1 LVIAARLARTG
12 HYILADASAAMSQ
25 FWIQLSGNLLN
36 GVILGSVY
44 GLMTMGL
51 SLIFGVLKIVNVG
64 HGAFMMVG
72 AYIAYWMFQLLGLSP
87 IISIPIALAVG
98 MALGYVS
105 FQIVIGRLTTAAE
118 LTTLLA
124 TFAIGILLEESARF
138 FWGPDYRGFS
148 WNVGRLMLPPIAIIP
163 LGKIYALISSIVVA
177 VLLYLWFKKGRSGSA
192 IRAVMEDRE
201 GARVCGVN
209 VEAIYALS
217 FSVGIGLTVVS
228 GNLLTLFVPVGI
240 NPYMGGLYTLKAF
253 VIAVLGGL
261 SSPWGAFFAGFIF
274 GLIENGSYTLFGL
287 IPNVEPFSM
296 TQFFAFFLLLMIL
309 LWKPTGLFGAK

>member
-1 LVIAARLARTG
+1 
-12 HYILADASAAMSQ
+12 MSP

-36 GVILGSVY
+36 GIILGSVY

-51 SLIFGVLKIVNVG
+51 SLIFGVLRIVNVG

-72 AYIAYWMFQLLGLSP
+72 AYIAYWMFHLLGIPPILSLF
-87 IISIPIALAVG
+87 IALAVG
-98 MALGYVS
+98 LALGYLF
-105 FQIVIGRLTTAAE
+105 FQIVIRRLTAAPE

-124 TFAIGILLEESARF
+124 TFAIGILLEESARAL
-138 FWGPDYRGFS
+138 WGPDFRGFS
-148 WNVGRLMLPPIAIIP
+148 WNVGRLMLPPVAIIP
-163 LGKIYALISSIVVA
+163 LGKIYALISSIIVA

-192 IRAVMEDRE
+192 VRAVMEDRE
-201 GARVCGVN
+201 GARVCGIN
-209 VEAIYALS
+209 VEGIYALS

-228 GNLLTLFVPVGI
+228 GDLLTLFVPVGI
-240 NPYMGGLYTLKAF
+240 NPYMGGVYTLKAF

-261 SSPWGAFFAGFIF
+261 SSPWGAFFAGFLF

-287 IPNVEPFSM
+287 VPGIEPFSM
-296 TQFFAFFLLLMIL
+296 TQFFAFFLLLIIL

>member
-1 LVIAARLARTG
+1 MR
-12 HYILADASAAMSQ
+12 Q
-25 FWIQLSGNLLN
+25 FWIQFSGNLLN
-36 GVILGSVY
+36 GMILGSVY

-64 HGAFMMVG
+64 HGAFMMIG
-72 AYIAYWMFQLLGLSP
+72 AYVAFWMFHLLGLPP
-87 IISIPIALAVG
+87 ILSIFIALAVG
-98 MALGYVS
+98 MTLGYCF
-105 FQIVIGRLTTAAE
+105 FQLVIRRLTSAAE

-138 FWGPDYRGFS
+138 LWGPDYRGFS
-148 WNVGRLMLPPIAIIP
+148 WNVGRIMLPPIAIIP
-163 LGKIYALISSIVVA
+163 LGKIYALISSIIVA
-177 VLLYLWFKKGRSGSA
+177 VSLYIWFKKGRSGSA

-201 GARVCGVN
+201 GATVCGIN
-209 VEAIYALS
+209 VDGIYALS
-217 FSVGIGLTVVS
+217 FSVGIGLTVAS

-240 NPYMGGLYTLKAF
+240 NPYMGGVYTLKAF

-261 SSPWGAFFAGFIF
+261 SSPWGAFFAGFLF

-287 IPNVEPFSM
+287 IPGIEPFSM

-309 LWKPTGLFGAK
+309 LWKPTGLLGAK

>member
-1 LVIAARLARTG
+1 
-12 HYILADASAAMSQ
+12 MSQ

-36 GVILGSVY
+36 GIILGSVY

-72 AYIAYWMFQLLGLSP
+72 AYIAYWMFHLFGLAP
-87 IISIPIALAVG
+87 IFSLFIALAVG
-98 MALGYVS
+98 MALGYAF
-105 FQIVIGRLTTAAE
+105 FQIVIRRLTTAAE

-124 TFAIGILLEESARF
+124 TFAIGILLEESAKAL
-138 FWGPDYRGFS
+138 WGPDYRGFS
-148 WNVGRLMLPPIAIIP
+148 WNAGRLMLPPVAIIP
-163 LGKIYALISSIVVA
+163 LGKIYALILSIIVA
-177 VLLYLWFKKGRSGSA
+177 VLLYIWFKKGRSGSA
-192 IRAVMEDRE
+192 VRAVMQDRE
-201 GARVCGVN
+201 GARVCGIN
-209 VEAIYALS
+209 VEGIYALS

-240 NPYMGGLYTLKAF
+240 NPYMGGVYTLKAF

-261 SSPWGAFFAGFIF
+261 SSPWGAFFSGFVF
-274 GLIENGSYTLFGL
+274 GLIENGSYTVFGL
-287 IPNVEPFSM
+287 IPGLEPFSM

-309 LWKPTGLFGAK
+309 LWKPTGLLGAK

>member
-1 LVIAARLARTG
+1 
-12 HYILADASAAMSQ
+12 MSP

-36 GVILGSVY
+36 GIILGSVY

-64 HGAFMMVG
+64 HGAFMMIG
-72 AYIAYWMFQLLGLSP
+72 AYIAYWMFHLLGIPPILSLF
-87 IISIPIALAVG
+87 IALAVG
-98 MALGYVS
+98 LALGYLF
-105 FQIVIGRLTTAAE
+105 FQIVIRRLTAAPE

-124 TFAIGILLEESARF
+124 TFAMGILLEESARAL
-138 FWGPDYRGFS
+138 WGPDFRGFS
-148 WNVGRLMLPPIAIIP
+148 WNVGRLMLPPVAIIP
-163 LGKIYALISSIVVA
+163 LGKIYALLSSIIVA

-192 IRAVMEDRE
+192 VRAVMEDRE
-201 GARVCGVN
+201 GARVCGIN
-209 VEAIYALS
+209 VEGIYALS

-228 GNLLTLFVPVGI
+228 GDLLTLFVPVGI
-240 NPYMGGLYTLKAF
+240 NPYMGGVYTLKAF

-261 SSPWGAFFAGFIF
+261 SSPWGAFFSGFLF

-287 IPNVEPFSM
+287 VPGIEPFSM
-296 TQFFAFFLLLMIL
+296 TQFFAFFLLLIIL

>member
-1 LVIAARLARTG
+1 
-12 HYILADASAAMSQ
+12 MSQ

-36 GVILGSVY
+36 GIILGSVY

-72 AYIAYWMFQLLGLSP
+72 AYTALWMFQLFGIPP
-87 IISIPIALAVG
+87 IISMAFALVVG
-98 MALGYVS
+98 MALGYIF
-105 FQIVIGRLTTAAE
+105 FQLVICRLTEAAE

-138 FWGPDYRGFS
+138 LWGPDFRGFS
-148 WNVGRLMLPPIAIIP
+148 WNVGRLMLPPVAIIP
-163 LGKIYALISSIVVA
+163 LGKIYALVSSIIVA
-177 VLLYLWFKKGRSGSA
+177 VLLYVWFKKGRSGSA
-192 IRAVMEDRE
+192 VRAVMEDRE

-209 VEAIYALS
+209 VEGIYALS

-240 NPYMGGLYTLKAF
+240 NPYMGGAYTLKAF

-274 GLIENGSYTLFGL
+274 GLIENGSYTFFGL
-287 IPNVEPFSM
+287 IPGVEPFSM

-309 LWKPTGLFGAK
+309 LWKPTGLLGIK

>member
-1 LVIAARLARTG
+1 
-12 HYILADASAAMSQ
+12 MPQ
-25 FWIQLSGNLLN
+25 FWIQLTGNLLN
-36 GVILGSVY
+36 GIILGSVY

-72 AYIAYWMFQLLGLSP
+72 AYIALLMFQYFHIPPLLSLFA
-87 IISIPIALAVG
+87 ALPVG
-98 MALGYVS
+98 MAMGYLF
-105 FQIVIGRLTTAAE
+105 FQIVIRRLTAAAE

-124 TFAIGILLEESARF
+124 TFAIGILLEESARAI
-138 FWGPDYRGFS
+138 WGPDYRGYS
-148 WNVGRLMLPPIAIIP
+148 WNVGRLMLPPVAIIP
-163 LGKIYALISSIVVA
+163 LGKIYALIASSIVA
-177 VLLYLWFKKGRSGSA
+177 LLLYIWFKKGRSGSA
-192 IRAVMEDRE
+192 IRAVMEDKE
-201 GARVCGVN
+201 GARVCGIN
-209 VEAIYALS
+209 VEAIYGLS
-217 FSVGIGLTVVS
+217 FSIGIGLTVVS

-240 NPYMGGLYTLKAF
+240 NPYMGGVYTLKAF

-287 IPNVEPFSM
+287 IPGIEPFSM

-309 LWKPTGLFGAK
+309 LWKPTGLFGAR

>member
-1 LVIAARLARTG
+1 
-12 HYILADASAAMSQ
+12 MSP

-36 GVILGSVY
+36 GIILGSVY

-64 HGAFMMVG
+64 HGAFMMIG
-72 AYIAYWMFQLLGLSP
+72 AYIAYWMFHLLGIPPILSLF
-87 IISIPIALAVG
+87 IALAVG
-98 MALGYVS
+98 LALGYLF
-105 FQIVIGRLTTAAE
+105 FQIVIRRLTAAPE

-124 TFAIGILLEESARF
+124 TFAMGILLEESARAL
-138 FWGPDYRGFS
+138 WGPDFRGFS
-148 WNVGRLMLPPIAIIP
+148 WNVGRLMLPPVAIIP
-163 LGKIYALISSIVVA
+163 LGKIYALLSSIIVA

-192 IRAVMEDRE
+192 VRAVMEDRE
-201 GARVCGVN
+201 GARVCGIN
-209 VEAIYALS
+209 VEGIYALS

-228 GNLLTLFVPVGI
+228 GDLLTLFVPVGI
-240 NPYMGGLYTLKAF
+240 NPYMGGVYTLKAF

-261 SSPWGAFFAGFIF
+261 SSPWGAFFAGFLF

-287 IPNVEPFSM
+287 VPGIEPFSM
-296 TQFFAFFLLLMIL
+296 TQFFAFFLLLIIL

>member
-1 LVIAARLARTG
+1 MA
-12 HYILADASAAMSQ
+12 Q

-72 AYIAYWMFQLLGLSP
+72 AYIAYWLFHLIGLPPIVSMFIALPIGMSLGL
-87 IISIPIALAVG
+87 VF
-98 MALGYVS
+98 
-105 FQIVIGRLTTAAE
+105 FQIVIRRLTTAAE

-124 TFAIGILLEESARF
+124 TFAIGILLEESARTL
-138 FWGPDYRGFS
+138 WGPDFRGFS
-148 WNVGRLMLPPIAIIP
+148 WNVGRIMLPPVAIIP
-163 LGKIYALISSIVVA
+163 MGKIYALAASILVA
-177 VLLYLWFKKGRSGSA
+177 VLLYLWVKKGRSGSA
-192 IRAVMEDRE
+192 MRAVIEDRE
-201 GARVCGVN
+201 GAWVCGIN
-209 VEAIYALS
+209 VEGIYALS

-228 GNLLTLFVPVGI
+228 GTLMTLFVPVGI
-240 NPYMGGLYTLKAF
+240 NPYMGGIYTLKAF

-261 SSPWGAFFAGFIF
+261 GSPWGAFFAGFIF
-274 GLIENGSYTLFGL
+274 GLIENGSYSIFGL
-287 IPNVEPFSM
+287 IPGVEPFSM

-309 LWKPTGLFGAK
+309 LWKPTGLFGVK

>member
-1 LVIAARLARTG
+1 
-12 HYILADASAAMSQ
+12 
-25 FWIQLSGNLLN
+25 
-36 GVILGSVY
+36 
-44 GLMTMGL
+44 
-51 SLIFGVLKIVNVG
+51 
-64 HGAFMMVG
+64 
-72 AYIAYWMFQLLGLSP
+72 
-87 IISIPIALAVG
+87 

-309 LWKPTGLFGAK
+309 LWKPTGLLGTK

>member
-1 LVIAARLARTG
+1 
-12 HYILADASAAMSQ
+12 MSQ
-25 FWIQLSGNLLN
+25 FWTQLSGNLLN
-36 GVILGSVY
+36 GMILGSVY

-72 AYIAYWMFQLLGLSP
+72 AYIALFMFQLLGLPPLLSLF
-87 IISIPIALAVG
+87 IALAVG
-98 MALGYVS
+98 MALGYVV
-105 FQIVIGRLTTAAE
+105 FHVVIQRLTAAPE

-124 TFAIGILLEESARF
+124 TFAIGILLEESAKAL
-138 FWGPDYRGFS
+138 WGPDYRGYS

-163 LGKIYALISSIVVA
+163 LGKIYALIASSVVA
-177 VLLYLWFKKGRSGSA
+177 LLLYLWFKKGRSGSA
-192 IRAVMEDRE
+192 VRAVMEDRE
-201 GARVCGVN
+201 GARVCGIN
-209 VEAIYALS
+209 VEAIYGLS
-217 FSVGIGLTVVS
+217 FSVGIGLTVAS

-240 NPYMGGLYTLKAF
+240 NPYMGGVYTLKAF

-261 SSPWGAFFAGFIF
+261 TSPWGAFFGGFVF

-287 IPNVEPFSM
+287 IPGIEPFSM

-309 LWKPTGLFGAK
+309 LWKPTGLLSAK

>member
-1 LVIAARLARTG
+1 
-12 HYILADASAAMSQ
+12 MPQ
-25 FWIQLSGNLLN
+25 FWIQLTGNLLN
-36 GVILGSVY
+36 GIILGSVY

-72 AYIAYWMFQLLGLSP
+72 AYIALLMFQQFHIPPLLSLFV
-87 IISIPIALAVG
+87 ALPVG
-98 MALGYVS
+98 MAMGYLF
-105 FQIVIGRLTTAAE
+105 FQIVIRRLTAAAE

-124 TFAIGILLEESARF
+124 TFAVGILLEESARAL
-138 FWGPDYRGFS
+138 WGPDYRGYS

-163 LGKIYALISSIVVA
+163 LGKIYALIASCIVA
-177 VLLYLWFKKGRSGSA
+177 LLLYVWFKKGRSGSA
-192 IRAVMEDRE
+192 VRAVMEDKE
-201 GARVCGVN
+201 GARVCGIN
-209 VEAIYALS
+209 VEAIYSLS
-217 FSVGIGLTVVS
+217 FSIGIGLTVVS

-240 NPYMGGLYTLKAF
+240 NPYMGGSYTLKAF

-287 IPNVEPFSM
+287 IPGIEPFSM

-309 LWKPTGLFGAK
+309 LWKPTGLFGTQ

>member
-1 LVIAARLARTG
+1 
-12 HYILADASAAMSQ
+12 MPQ
-25 FWIQLSGNLLN
+25 FWIQLTGNLLN
-36 GVILGSVY
+36 GIILGSVY

-72 AYIAYWMFQLLGLSP
+72 AYIALLMFQYFHIPPLLSLFA
-87 IISIPIALAVG
+87 ALPVG
-98 MALGYVS
+98 MAMGYLF
-105 FQIVIGRLTTAAE
+105 FQIVIRRLTAAAE

-124 TFAIGILLEESARF
+124 TFAIGILLEESARAI
-138 FWGPDYRGFS
+138 WGPDYRGYS
-148 WNVGRLMLPPIAIIP
+148 WNVGRLMLPPVAIIP
-163 LGKIYALISSIVVA
+163 LGKIYALIASSIVA
-177 VLLYLWFKKGRSGSA
+177 LLLYIWFKKGRSGSA
-192 IRAVMEDRE
+192 IRAVMEDKE
-201 GARVCGVN
+201 GARVCGIN
-209 VEAIYALS
+209 VEAIYGLS
-217 FSVGIGLTVVS
+217 FSIGIGLTVVS

-240 NPYMGGLYTLKAF
+240 NPYMGGVYTLKAF

-287 IPNVEPFSM
+287 IPGIEPFSM

-309 LWKPTGLFGAK
+309 LWKPTGLFGTK

>member
-1 LVIAARLARTG
+1 
-12 HYILADASAAMSQ
+12 MSP

-36 GVILGSVY
+36 GIILGSVY

-72 AYIAYWMFQLLGLSP
+72 AYIAYWMFHLLGIPPILSLF
-87 IISIPIALAVG
+87 IALAVG
-98 MALGYVS
+98 LALGYLF
-105 FQIVIGRLTTAAE
+105 FQIVIRRLTAAPE

-124 TFAIGILLEESARF
+124 TFAMGILLEESARAL
-138 FWGPDYRGFS
+138 WGPDFRGFS
-148 WNVGRLMLPPIAIIP
+148 WNVGRLMLPPVAIIP
-163 LGKIYALISSIVVA
+163 LGKIYALISSIIVA

-192 IRAVMEDRE
+192 VRAVMEDRE
-201 GARVCGVN
+201 GARVCGIN
-209 VEAIYALS
+209 VEGIYALS
-217 FSVGIGLTVVS
+217 FSVGIALTVAS
-228 GNLLTLFVPVGI
+228 GDLLTLFVPVGI
-240 NPYMGGLYTLKAF
+240 NPYMGGVYTLKAF

-261 SSPWGAFFAGFIF
+261 SSPWGAFFAGFLF

-287 IPNVEPFSM
+287 VPGIEPFSM
-296 TQFFAFFLLLMIL
+296 TQFFAFFLLLIIL